1 MEILGMK
8 PRFRTGLKANS
19 NQTTPHHTQD
29 RRRQTQT
36 YYTRPSPDQTRADL
50 KQETEQTQ
58 PLDNTKDN

>member
-1 MEILGMK
+1 MK
-8 PRFRTGLKANS
+8 PHFRTGLKANY

-29 RRRQTQT
+29 RPRQTIPNPVQT
-36 YYTRPSPDQTRADL
+36 NAEQSWADL